1 MRFVSRRP
9 FCKWPSRPIP
19 RVKICKS
26 AFHFCYTNIQIIFLL
41 YKSDLYICIQENRP
55 QTPINKGFF
64 HVSQIGIYRY
74 TDCLH
79 IQRERGKG
87 RGMGLSGR
95 NWHKRKRPP
104 HPYMGCR
111 RPPGQAPGTC
121 AKEKKYVITG
131 LLDPRCPASAASGG
145 LPRPSCAGG
154 SSPPAPARRSPC
166 RAMSGCCGPVC

>member
-1 MRFVSRRP
+1 MDFPVNNRAKVILFFQICGFSADFSVLFVNRAAHTPKKPCLSGFRSIARHTVRPVMRFVSRRP

-41 YKSDLYICIQENRP
+41 YKSDLYICKQRNRP

-79 IQRERGKG
+79 IQREGKG
-87 RGMGLSGR
+87 ERNGAVWAQLAQKKAATASVYGM
-95 NWHKRKRPP
+95 
-104 HPYMGCR
+104 
-111 RPPGQAPGTC
+111 
-121 AKEKKYVITG
+121 
-131 LLDPRCPASAASGG
+131 SAATWTSTWNV
-145 LPRPSCAGG
+145 R
-154 SSPPAPARRSPC
+154 
-166 RAMSGCCGPVC
+166 